1 MCYRRKV
8 HRNLLEDRESQRI
21 LERSLLFREFKQEKL
36 EIQKLKWL
44 ESEKL
49 GEDIGYEK
57 ALLLWAHGHRNSWR
71 AERLRT
77 RFPARLEDSEGQ

>member
-8 HRNLLEDRESQRI
+8 QLNLPEDLESKRI
-21 LERSLLFREFKQEKL
+21 LERSLVFREFKQEVQ
-36 EIQKLKWL
+36 EILKLKWL
-44 ESEKL
+44 ESEKS

-57 ALLLWAHGHRNSWR
+57 ALFLWARGHRNSWR

-77 RFPARLEDSEGQ
+77 RFPDRS